1 VEFVSVKKLLAQG
14 SVTGECETWYHIS
27 RLPIEAVEAEPK
39 LLPAPELCQNFP
51 VYEIVKNR
59 DLDSCRILP
68 VFNYNSNQG
77 LRCNLVNGAG
87 CENKIS
93 VCDVTSSGPIS

>member
-1 VEFVSVKKLLAQG
+1 MELQG

-27 RLPIEAVEAEPK
+27 RLPVEAVEAEPK

-59 DLDSCRILP
+59 DLDNCRILP
-68 VFNYNSNQG
+68 IFNYNSNQG

-87 CENKIS
+87 CENKLS
-93 VCDVTSSGPIS
+93 VCKFCLY